1 MKLTNYEIYSYA
13 KALTTAF
20 EDLAQP
26 LPVKVNFFIQ
36 KNRAT
41 LLDLAQEIE
50 KARLDIAAAFGQL
63 NQETQQYIIPS
74 ERLQEA
80 NEELNDLFNLEQE
93 VQIYTFPITSFK
105 DDFVL
110 TMEQMDAIMF
120 MIECE

>member
-1 MKLTNYEIYSYA
+1 MKLTNFEIYSYA
-13 KALTTAF
+13 KALATAF
-20 EDLAQP
+20 ENVAQP

-41 LLDLAQEIE
+41 LINLAQEIE
-50 KARLDIAAAFGQL
+50 KARLDIAATFGEL
-63 NQETQQYIIPS
+63 DQETKQYIIPS
-74 ERLQEA
+74 EKLSDA
-80 NEELNDLFNLEQE
+80 NEELNDLFSLEQE

>member
-1 MKLTNYEIYSYA
+1 MKLTNFEIYSYA
-13 KALTTAF
+13 KALATAF
-20 EDLAQP
+20 ENVAQP

-41 LLDLAQEIE
+41 LINLAQEIE
-50 KARLDIAAAFGQL
+50 KARLDIATTFGEL
-63 NQETQQYIIPS
+63 DQETKQYIIPS
-74 ERLQEA
+74 EKLSDA
-80 NEELNDLFNLEQE
+80 NEELNDLFSLEQE